1 MKKLASG
8 PSSTV
13 MPQKSNDEELKKV
26 KKQLKRDKNKLVA
39 QDEQRKIR
47 EELLQ
52 KKSDESR
59 TVIEDQL
66 AKRIVEKFKS
76 GQRKGEREG
85 GE

>member
-8 PSSTV
+8 ASSTV
-13 MPQKSNDEELKKV
+13 ILQKSNDEELKKV

>member
-76 GQRKGEREG
+76 GQRKGERES